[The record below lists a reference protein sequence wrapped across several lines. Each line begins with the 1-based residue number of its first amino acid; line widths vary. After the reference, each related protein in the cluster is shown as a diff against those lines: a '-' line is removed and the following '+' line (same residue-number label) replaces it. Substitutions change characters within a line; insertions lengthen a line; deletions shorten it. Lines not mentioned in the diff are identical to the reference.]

1 MDKIDKLLSGLSN
14 DELRDL
20 VKRAKKLVAKKPG
33 RPTGWSRNDPYHTAC
48 RVAAYR
54 VLRWRRDWL
63 DQHPRK
69 NILEKETIAAI
80 ERECQNNAAA
90 FVGRDLE
97 KAKETIHEHV
107 KRSIRKLLP
116 AQILKDI
123 RES

>member
-1 MDKIDKLLSGLSN
+1 MDKISGLSN
-14 DELRDL
+14 DELREL
-20 VKRAKKLVAKKPG
+20 VKRAKKRLAAKPG
-33 RPTGWSRNDPYHTAC
+33 RPAGRSKNPYHTAC
-48 RVAAYR
+48 RMAADG

-63 DQHPRK
+63 DQHP
-69 NILEKETIAAI
+69 EKSIVPERETIKAI